1 MNKGFT
7 LIELLV
13 VVLIIGIL
21 AAIALPQYTKAVER
35 SRMAEAVQVLGDL
48 ATAQQVYYMQ
58 HSEFA
63 ASKDALNQNG
73 DIQLPDGSPNWVL
86 TAAMASG
93 TKPQSAAITLTRDGG
108 MYDKS
113 SLTINVAK
121 DGSIH
126 KCYTMDKDAA
136 GFDSVAQAM
145 DYKEPCLQSLTLEKV
160 RKPAVKEEKYKKSIF
175 DDIGAQRLPEVNM
188 EKKAVKEAAA
198 EEEAEAALDEENIE
212 ILKDVEL
219 KTAEKLPEKAMY
231 MDYMLQAD
239 K

>member
-145 DYKEPCLQSLTLEKV
+145 DYKEPCIAKAVRDQKIIGDFERREELRFPSDTDSFRLLEQ
-160 RKPAVKEEKYKKSIF
+160 
-175 DDIGAQRLPEVNM
+175 AQ
-188 EKKAVKEAAA
+188 KKAVKEEVV
-198 EEEAEAALDEENIE
+198 EEEAEAALDEEDIE